1 MKISLVDKNSN
12 RLLQNEVIC
21 KIRDLIN
28 VKNLEYGDKLPSER
42 LMSEKFKIKRNH
54 IREAIRKLEFY
65 GVLKS
70 MAQSGTIL
78 SIGLTGFNGMVDE
91 IVSLDT
97 PSFDELVETR
107 ISLELKTVCLASE
120 RRSEADLKRI
130 KEALNAF
137 KDRIIGGKDY
147 LEEDLLFHLAIAKA
161 SKNTTMLT
169 LMLLITPP
177 ILATYERD
185 KVCEGD
191 GVYSEVKKHED
202 IYFAIEAKDIPLA
215 EKMMRDHFF
224 KLSRHIKGV
233 KPQGIPYSCRD

>member
-1 MKISLVDKNSN
+1 MF
-12 RLLQNEVIC
+12 QNDVIC

-28 VKNLEYGDKLPSER
+28 IRNLEYGDKLPSER
-42 LMSEKFKIKRNH
+42 IMSEKFNIKRNH

-78 SIGLTGFNGMVDE
+78 AIGLTGFNGMVDE
-91 IVSLDT
+91 IISLDP

-107 ISLELKTVCLASE
+107 ISLELKTVFLASE
-120 RRSEADLKRI
+120 RRTDADLKKI
-130 KEALNAF
+130 KDSLNAY
-137 KDRIIGGKDY
+137 KARIIEGQDY

-161 SKNTTMLT
+161 SKNKTLLT

-177 ILATYERD
+177 ILSTYERD

-191 GVYSEVKKHED
+191 KIESEIKKHEN
-202 IYFAIEAKDIPLA
+202 IYSAIANKDPQLA
-215 EKMMRDHFF
+215 EEMMKDHFF
-224 KLSRHIKGV
+224 KLSKYIE
-233 KPQGIPYSCRD
+233 

>member
-1 MKISLVDKNSN
+1 MKISLIDNNAN
-12 RLLQNEVIC
+12 RILQNVVIC

-28 VKNLEYGDKLPSER
+28 AKHLEHGDKLPSER
-42 LMSEKFKIKRNH
+42 VMSEKFDVKRNH

-70 MAQSGTIL
+70 MSQSGTFL
-78 SIGLTGFNGMVDE
+78 AIGLTGFNGMVDE
-91 IVSLDT
+91 IISLGT

-137 KDRIIGGKDY
+137 KDRIINGKDY

-177 ILATYERD
+177 ILANYERD

-191 GVYSEVKKHED
+191 GVNSEIKKHED
-202 IYFAIEAKDIPLA
+202 IYFAIASKDPELA
-215 EKMMRDHFF
+215 TKMMHEHFF
-224 KLSRHIKGV
+224 KLSKHIKNT
-233 KPQGIPYSCRD
+233 D

>member
-1 MKISLVDKNSN
+1 MKISLIDNNAN
-12 RLLQNEVIC
+12 RILQNVVIC

-28 VKNLEYGDKLPSER
+28 AKHLEHGDKLPSER
-42 LMSEKFKIKRNH
+42 VMSEKFDVKRNH

-70 MAQSGTIL
+70 MSQSGTFL
-78 SIGLTGFNGMVDE
+78 AIGLTGFNGMVDE
-91 IVSLDT
+91 IISLET

-120 RRSEADLKRI
+120 RRSEGDLKRI

-137 KDRIIGGKDY
+137 KDRIINGKDY

-177 ILATYERD
+177 ILANYERD

-191 GVYSEVKKHED
+191 GVNSEIKKHED
-202 IYFAIEAKDIPLA
+202 IYFAIASKDPELA
-215 EKMMRDHFF
+215 TKMMHEHFF
-224 KLSRHIKGV
+224 KLSKHIEK
-233 KPQGIPYSCRD
+233 Q

>member
-1 MKISLVDKNSN
+1 VKISLVDKSAN
-12 RLLQNEVIC
+12 RLVQNEVIC

-28 VKNLEYGDKLPSER
+28 SRNLEYGDKLPSER
-42 LMSEKFKIKRNH
+42 IMSEKFNIKRNH

-78 SIGLTGFNGMVDE
+78 SIGLTGFNGIVDE
-91 IVSLDT
+91 IVALEA
-97 PSFDELVETR
+97 PSFNELVETR

-120 RRSEADLKRI
+120 RRTDADLKQI
-130 KEALNAF
+130 KETLNAF
-137 KDRIIGGKDY
+137 RDRIINGQDY

-169 LMLLITPP
+169 LMLLIIPP

-191 GVYSEVKKHED
+191 LVDSEIKKHEN
-202 IYFAIEAKDIPLA
+202 IYFAIEAKDPEFA
-215 EKMMRDHFF
+215 KKMMHEHFF
-224 KLSRHIKGV
+224 KLSKHIKNT
-233 KPQGIPYSCRD
+233 D

>member
-1 MKISLVDKNSN
+1 MKISLVDKNAN
-12 RLLQNEVIC
+12 RLFQNDVIC

-28 VKNLEYGDKLPSER
+28 IRNLEYGDKLPSER
-42 LMSEKFKIKRNH
+42 IMSEKFNIKRNH

-78 SIGLTGFNGMVDE
+78 AIGLTGFNGMVDE
-91 IVSLDT
+91 IISLDP

-107 ISLELKTVCLASE
+107 ISLELKTVFLASE
-120 RRSEADLKRI
+120 RRTDADLKKI
-130 KEALNAF
+130 KDSLNAY
-137 KDRIIGGKDY
+137 KARIIEGQDY

-161 SKNTTMLT
+161 SKNKTLLT

-177 ILATYERD
+177 ILSTYERD

-191 GVYSEVKKHED
+191 KIESEIKKHEN
-202 IYFAIEAKDIPLA
+202 IYSAIANKDPQLA
-215 EKMMRDHFF
+215 EEMMKDHFF
-224 KLSRHIKGV
+224 KLSKYIE
-233 KPQGIPYSCRD
+233 

>member
-1 MKISLVDKNSN
+1 MKISLVDKNTN

-28 VKNLEYGDKLPSER
+28 VRNLEYGDKLPSER
-42 LMSEKFKIKRNH
+42 IMSEKFDIKRNP

-78 SIGLTGFNGMVDE
+78 AIGLTGFNGIVDE

-97 PSFDELVETR
+97 PAFDELVETR
-107 ISLELKTVCLASE
+107 ISLELRTVCLASE
-120 RRSEADLKRI
+120 RRTEGDLKRI
-130 KEALNAF
+130 KNALNAF
-137 KDRIIGGKDY
+137 KGKIIEGKDY

-161 SKNTTMLT
+161 SKNNTMLT

-177 ILATYERD
+177 ILATYDRD
-185 KVCEGD
+185 AVCEGD
-191 GVYSEVKKHED
+191 GINSEIKKHED
-202 IYFAIEAKDIPLA
+202 IYLAIEAKDVQLA
-215 EKMMRDHFF
+215 EKRMRDHFF
-224 KLSRHIKGV
+224 KLSKHIK
-233 KPQGIPYSCRD
+233 I